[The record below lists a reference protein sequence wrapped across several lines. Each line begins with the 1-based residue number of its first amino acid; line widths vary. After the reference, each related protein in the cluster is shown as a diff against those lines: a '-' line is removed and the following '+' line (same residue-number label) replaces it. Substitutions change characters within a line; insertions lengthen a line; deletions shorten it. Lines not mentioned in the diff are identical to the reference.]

1 MTIPASAKVMTFI
14 CTFDRERSKAFYGG
28 TLGFTQTHEDDF
40 AVVFDL
46 HGTMLRVSEAP
57 DFKPAEHTVLGWE
70 VGDIVAI
77 VKDLRLKGVKFN
89 FYEGFGQD
97 ELEIW
102 TVPGLTTRVAWFEDP
117 DGNVLSLTQI

>member
-1 MTIPASAKVMTFI
+1 MAIPVTAKVVTFI

-57 DFKPAEHTVLGWE
+57 DFKPAEHTVLGW
-70 VGDIVAI
+70 VVADIVAT
-77 VKDLRLKGVKFN
+77 VKALRLKGVKFN
-89 FYEGFGQD
+89 FYDGFGQD
-97 ELEIW
+97 ELDIW

-117 DGNVLSLTQI
+117 DGNVLSLTQF